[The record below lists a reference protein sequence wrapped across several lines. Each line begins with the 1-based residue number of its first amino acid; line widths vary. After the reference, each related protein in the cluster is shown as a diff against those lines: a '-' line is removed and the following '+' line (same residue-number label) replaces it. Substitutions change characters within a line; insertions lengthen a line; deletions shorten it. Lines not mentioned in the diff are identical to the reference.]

1 MLSQVFSGSFK
12 LMPTDE
18 SDLQVLTALR
28 QGNTTAL
35 GIVYDRYGAVVY
47 RLALRMLTN
56 PTDAE
61 DLTQEVFL
69 AFWRGVDKYDPDRGT
84 LLVFLLTITR
94 SRALNRLKQQS
105 SHQNLQQQVGNYLPR
120 ADNHPAMEAV
130 TLTELQERMGSAL
143 QELPIAQKQVLEMGY
158 YQGKSQSE
166 IAQELDLPLGTVK
179 TRSRQGLLKLR
190 QFLQDLV
197 E

>member
-18 SDLQVLTALR
+18 SDLQV
-28 QGNTTAL
+28 
-35 GIVYDRYGAVVY
+35 
-47 RLALRMLTN
+47 
-56 PTDAE
+56 
-61 DLTQEVFL
+61 
-69 AFWRGVDKYDPDRGT
+69 
-84 LLVFLLTITR
+84 
-94 SRALNRLKQQS
+94 
-105 SHQNLQQQVGNYLPR
+105 
-120 ADNHPAMEAV
+120 
-130 TLTELQERMGSAL
+130 LTELQERMGSAL

-158 YQGKSQSE
+158 YQGKSQSD

>member
-1 MLSQVFSGSFK
+1 MLIDQTDFQV
-12 LMPTDE
+12 
-18 SDLQVLTALR
+18 VTALQ
-28 QGNTTAL
+28 QGNTNAL

-47 RLALRMLTN
+47 RLALRMLAN
-56 PTDAE
+56 PAEAE

-69 AFWRGVDKYDPDRGT
+69 AFWRGVDKYNPDRGT

-94 SRALNRLKQQS
+94 SRALNRFKQQNS
-105 SHQNLQQQVGNYLPR
+105 QRNLYAKFSAYLPKTDR
-120 ADNHPAMEAV
+120 HPEMESVA
-130 TLTELQERMGSAL
+130 LNELSERMGAAL
-143 QELPIAQKQVLEMGY
+143 QQLPTAQKQVLEMGY

-166 IAQELDLPLGTVK
+166 IAQELALPLGTVK

-190 QFLQDLV
+190 QLLQDLV